1 MSTSRAFAHW
11 FVFTVALAAL
21 IVGPAPAVERPA
33 LAAWVAAVTLPPLIA
48 FFGIDRGLISERL
61 HPGPGARERL
71 WLAFLVVVPLA
82 VGHVAVA
89 RLDAGRFHWS
99 PPMPPILRVTGVL
112 LLAAGNTLVHWAMA
126 VNRFFSSVV
135 RIQRDRGQRVVS
147 DGPYGLVRHPGYAGV
162 VLMLLGSPLA
172 LGSWWSIVPNVA
184 LGALLVH
191 RTRLEER
198 VLLAELDG
206 YRAYAARVRAR
217 LVPGVW

>member
-1 MSTSRAFAHW
+1 MSTSWALANW
-11 FVFTVALAAL
+11 LVFTLAIAAL
-21 IVGPAPAVERPA
+21 VVGPAPPVERPA

-48 FFGIDRGLISERL
+48 FFGLDPGLVNERL

-82 VGHVAVA
+82 VAHVAIG
-89 RLDAGRFHWS
+89 RLDVDRFHWS
-99 PPMPPILRVTGVL
+99 PPMPAVLRATGVV
-112 LLAAGNTLVHWAMA
+112 LLAAGNALAHWAMA

-135 RIQRDRGQRVVS
+135 RIQHDRGQRVVS
-147 DGPYGLVRHPGYAGV
+147 DGPYGVVRHPGYAGMT
-162 VLMLLGSPLA
+162 LMLLGSPLA
-172 LGSWWSIVPNVA
+172 LGSWWSIMPNVA

-217 LVPGVW
+217 LLPGVW

>member
-1 MSTSRAFAHW
+1 MSTSQALVQW
-11 FVFTVALAAL
+11 FVFMVALAAL
-21 IVGPAPAVERPA
+21 ILGPAPPVERPA
-33 LAAWVAAVTLPPLIA
+33 LAAWVAAMTLPPLIA

-82 VGHVAVA
+82 VGHVAVG
-89 RLDAGRFHWS
+89 RLDASRFHWS
-99 PPMPPILRVTGVL
+99 PPMPPVLRVTGVL
-112 LLAAGNTLVHWAMA
+112 LLATGNALAHWAMA

-147 DGPYGLVRHPGYAGV
+147 DGPYGLVRHPGYAGC

-206 YRAYAARVRAR
+206 YHAYAARVRAR
-217 LVPGVW
+217 LLPGIW